1 MYNQTLANAIRGEWH
16 LTWNTSNPFVQ
27 AHLDFQ
33 SAFWH
38 TFFSYSLFSSH
49 HRHTITFGPVVL
61 IYLMKMELPF
71 EVGTVAIKR
80 ITEAGRT
87 NVPSMSFSCLIT
99 HFCERAGVRFDLEDE
114 WRDGRVVGT
123 KAYNKA
129 AIPKGFPKLESEKS
143 KKRRLQREKREA
155 KKAAAAA
162 AYIGTGGEPS
172 ASKDVPS
179 PKRATQPRGSSEQI
193 PDWGDSFSSDATYTR
208 RAPYHPRKRTRGEG
222 PSASAADLGGDP
234 DAKYDTEPENYTPPP
249 AYEPGP
255 SSGPYPFDPT
265 AKFQTMSPYS
275 PTALIP
281 YPTPLSVAKPTRD
294 QSDTYAT
301 DS

>member
-1 MYNQTLANAIRGEWH
+1 MYNQTLADAIRGEWH

-87 NVPSMSFSCLIT
+87 NVPT
-99 HFCERAGVRFDLEDE
+99 
-114 WRDGRVVGT
+114 
-123 KAYNKA
+123 
-129 AIPKGFPKLESEKS
+129 IPKGFPKLELEKS

-162 AYIGTGGEPS
+162 ADIGTGGEPS

-193 PDWGDSFSSDATYTR
+193 PDWG
-208 RAPYHPRKRTRGEG
+208 
-222 PSASAADLGGDP
+222 
-234 DAKYDTEPENYTPPP
+234 
-249 AYEPGP
+249 
-255 SSGPYPFDPT
+255 
-265 AKFQTMSPYS
+265 
-275 PTALIP
+275 
-281 YPTPLSVAKPTRD
+281 
-294 QSDTYAT
+294 
-301 DS
+301 